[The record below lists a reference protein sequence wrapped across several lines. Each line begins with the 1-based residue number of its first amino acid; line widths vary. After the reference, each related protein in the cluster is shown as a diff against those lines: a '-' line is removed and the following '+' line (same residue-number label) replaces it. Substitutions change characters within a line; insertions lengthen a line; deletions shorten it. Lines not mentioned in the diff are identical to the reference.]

1 MELVEN
7 IRSLVEDSIHEYL
20 YESYSERFVDKFLSN
35 FDDEVVTT
43 EIMEMIEQ
51 LAEMVFTRAEE
62 IEVMAEDAA
71 TMMKIKKGKQHA

>member
-62 IEVMAEDAA
+62 IEVMAEDASNDDED
-71 TMMKIKKGKQHA
+71 